1 MRVRGLQSHQMSAV
15 SITPPRER
23 LLAAADLLMHQ
34 RGYEAVGVA
43 ELCAAAEARKGSFYH
58 FFDSKQSLAVEML
71 ERAWTRTQETIFAD
85 AFNDE
90 RRTARASFTRYG
102 RALATYQRGFVERD
116 GLVPGCRFGN
126 FAAEL
131 SGADEEVRA
140 CVRGVFEEM
149 TAVFQTTIERGKKCG
164 DVESSV
170 NSRHVALHVLA
181 QMEGLMIVAKATRNP
196 DVLEQLGPMV
206 VRMLRP

>member
-15 SITPPRER
+15 SVTPPRER

-71 ERAWTRTQETIFAD
+71 ELAWTRTRATIFAD
-85 AFNDE
+85 AFDDE
-90 RRTARASFTRYG
+90 RRTALASFTRYG
-102 RALATYQRGFVERD
+102 RVLATHQRGFVERD
-116 GLVPGCRFGN
+116 GQVPGCRFGN

-149 TAVFQTTIERGKKCG
+149 TAVFQATIERGKKRG

-170 NSRHVALHVLA
+170 NSRQVAVHVLA
-181 QMEGLMIVAKATRNP
+181 HMEGLMIVAKATRNP

-206 VRMLRP
+206 ARMLRP